1 MRKMISSLALG
12 LLMVAGVN
20 AQEKGDWYV
29 GTGDVSNTA
38 WTQWSVSPT
47 IGYGVTNNLM
57 VGAAANQ
64 EVDGD
69 LAVDIHAR
77 YFVKGCFVYL
87 SSNLGLDTEQME
99 IGVGKMFTL
108 SKNVYVDPRLVY
120 DAGNKTTNLGLGV
133 GLKF

>member
-29 GTGDVSNTA
+29 GAGDVSNTA
-38 WTQWSVSPT
+38 WTAWSVSPT

-57 VGAAANQ
+57 IGAAANQ

-87 SSNLGLDTEQME
+87 GSNLGLDTEQME
-99 IGVGKMFTL
+99 IGVGKMFTF
-108 SKNVYVDPRLVY
+108 SGNVYVDPRLVY